1 MDGLNEA
8 LMTDSHARR
17 AAAPRAVAPRAAAL
31 AAADLI
37 GMIAKRSPNTSRTQI
52 EALGRATAA
61 VGAEIAKLTADQQRR
76 LVARK
81 AALRD
86 LVVQALDTP
95 DQAASAEDRI
105 ILEPRGPVE
114 VSQGEGLG
122 ELLTLEEGRRRV
134 HDYALATGT
143 TFESWAGATAGP
155 VDLAHKLGVS
165 RSTLHAWQ
173 TKRLAIGLL
182 NGLRKTVFPLEQ
194 FVDGKPVAGIAD
206 VLAVIG
212 EPRVAWMW
220 LKEPSPLLN
229 GATPLARLK
238 RGHLDEVLRAA
249 QTNFGQ

>member
-1 MDGLNEA
+1 
-8 LMTDSHARR
+8 MTDSHARR
-17 AAAPRAVAPRAAAL
+17 PTAPKAIAL
-31 AAADLI
+31 PAADLI
-37 GMIAKRSPNTSRTQI
+37 GMIAKRSPNTSRTHI

-76 LVARK
+76 LVART

-86 LVVQALDTP
+86 LVIQALETP
-95 DQAASAEDRI
+95 DPAASAEDHI
-105 ILEPRGPVE
+105 ILKPRGPVE

-122 ELLTLEEGRRRV
+122 ARLTLEDGRRRV
-134 HDYALATGT
+134 RGYALATGT
-143 TFESWAGATAGP
+143 SFDSWAGPTAGP
-155 VDLAHKLGVS
+155 VDLARKLGVS

-173 TKRLAIGLL
+173 TKGLAIGLL

-206 VLAVIG
+206 VLEVIG

-220 LKEPSPLLN
+220 LKEASPRLN

-249 QTNFGQ
+249 QINFGQ

>member
-1 MDGLNEA
+1 MEGLKETPMSA
-8 LMTDSHARR
+8 SHARR
-17 AAAPRAVAPRAAAL
+17 SVAPPSAVATRAAAVL
-31 AAADLI
+31 SAAA
-37 GMIAKRSPNTSRTQI
+37 
-52 EALGRATAA
+52 
-61 VGAEIAKLTADQQRR
+61 AKLSVDQQRR
-76 LVARK
+76 LVKHK
-81 AALRD
+81 AALPD
-86 LVVQALDTP
+86 LVAKVLAQLDE
-95 DQAASAEDRI
+95 DAEPADRI
-105 ILEPRGPVE
+105 ILAPRGPVE

-143 TFESWAGATAGP
+143 SFESWSGATAGP

-220 LKEPSPLLN
+220 LKEPSPLLS

>member
-1 MDGLNEA
+1 
-8 LMTDSHARR
+8 MTASNARRSVAPQSAVASR
-17 AAAPRAVAPRAAAL
+17 AAAVLGAAVA
-31 AAADLI
+31 
-37 GMIAKRSPNTSRTQI
+37 
-52 EALGRATAA
+52 
-61 VGAEIAKLTADQQRR
+61 KLSIDQQRR
-76 LVARK
+76 LVKHK
-81 AALRD
+81 AALPD
-86 LVVQALDTP
+86 LVAKVLAQLD
-95 DQAASAEDRI
+95 AADPAARAENRI
-105 ILEPRGPVE
+105 ILKPRGPVE

-143 TFESWAGATAGP
+143 SFESWAGATTGP
-155 VDLAHKLGVS
+155 VEIERSLGIP

-173 TKRLAIGLL
+173 GKGLVIGLL
-182 NGLRKTVFPLEQ
+182 NGVRKNVFPLEQ

-206 VLAVIG
+206 VLAAIG

-220 LKEPSPLLN
+220 LKEPSPLLD